1 VRRGDLEHI
10 RERFL
15 HDQRTLRMSVRNHSY
30 RRGREQA
37 MRGRMDAATV
47 TKDRPRPLGE
57 VLDELISLVD
67 EDATGTVVGCDLR
80 GLEPVLALEH
90 DGSRYVLLRQTAGP
104 ERRRVTLSGR
114 ELEIT
119 RMIARGHTNRTI
131 AAVLDISPWTV
142 STHLR
147 RVFAKLEVC
156 SRAAM
161 VAKLVA
167 QGHLDE
173 PR

>member
-1 VRRGDLEHI
+1 V
-10 RERFL
+10 
-15 HDQRTLRMSVRNHSY
+15 N
-30 RRGREQA
+30 
-37 MRGRMDAATV
+37 AAVASKQTS
-47 TKDRPRPLGE
+47 RSLGE
-57 VLDELISLVD
+57 VLDELLALAD
-67 EDATGTVVGCDLR
+67 DALADGDALGAGGGYDVRD
-80 GLEPVLALEH
+80 LEPILALEH
-90 DGSRYVLLRQTAGP
+90 AGARYVVLRQTSRPVRQPVA
-104 ERRRVTLSGR
+104 LSGR

-147 RVFAKLEVC
+147 RVFAKLEVS

-167 QGHLDE
+167 QGQLAE
-173 PR
+173 PGNHE

>member
-1 VRRGDLEHI
+1 V
-10 RERFL
+10 
-15 HDQRTLRMSVRNHSY
+15 T
-30 RRGREQA
+30 
-37 MRGRMDAATV
+37 AAV
-47 TKDRPRPLGE
+47 ATKQTSRSLGE
-57 VLDELISLVD
+57 VLDELLALAD
-67 EDATGTVVGCDLR
+67 DARAGGDALGAGADYDVRDLK
-80 GLEPVLALEH
+80 PVLTLEH
-90 DGSRYVLLRQTAGP
+90 AGARYVLLQEAP
-104 ERRRVTLSGR
+104 HRVRPLVALSGR

-147 RVFAKLEVC
+147 RVFAKLEVS

-167 QGHLDE
+167 QGQLDE
-173 PR
+173 LG

>member
-1 VRRGDLEHI
+1 
-10 RERFL
+10 
-15 HDQRTLRMSVRNHSY
+15 
-30 RRGREQA
+30 
-37 MRGRMDAATV
+37 MDAAV
-47 TKDRPRPLGE
+47 VAKPRPRPPGE
-57 VLDELISLVD
+57 VLDELIGLV
-67 EDATGTVVGCDLR
+67 EGDAVGAPTACDLR
-80 GLEPVLALEH
+80 DLEPVLAFEH
-90 DGSRYVLLRQTAGP
+90 SGERYVLFRQTART
-104 ERRRVTLSGR
+104 ERRPVALSGR

-147 RVFAKLEVC
+147 RVFAKLEVG

-167 QGHLDE
+167 QGQLDE
-173 PR
+173 LGPPGR